1 MGNSIKKNSNFLKSN
16 ELNEFHNMTSLSEDI
31 LIKLH
36 EHYRKFSAIQTDDGV
51 IDYIEFYT
59 LIGKT
64 NTILTKRIF
73 DSIDCNKD
81 GFINFREFLKFLS
94 CFDTGSLEEQIKI
107 SFSLMKDSSE
117 KIININSMKILLK
130 ESIYLENDLKIIF
143 DDNTIDFI
151 VDETFNKYI
160 DKGTYSANESESNS
174 ISENIDYGMYS
185 KIVRENPEILIWF
198 KINFNNLKN
207 VKINQKNKKKLNCFG
222 K

>member
-1 MGNSIKKNSNFLKSN
+1 MKKQEVFLKSN
-16 ELNEFHNMTSLSEDI
+16 ELNEFHNMTSLSEEI

-36 EHYRKFSAIQTDDGV
+36 DHYRKFSAIKTDDGV
-51 IDYIEFYT
+51 IDYTEFCT

-73 DSIDCNKD
+73 DTIDCNKD
-81 GFINFREFLKFLS
+81 GFINFREFIKFLS
-94 CFDTGSLEEQIKI
+94 CFDTGSLEEQIQL
-107 SFSLMKDSSE
+107 SFSVMKDYSE
-117 KIININSMKILLK
+117 KIIDAKSMKILLK
-130 ESIYLENDLKIIF
+130 ESINYENNLKIFF

-160 DKGTYSANESESNS
+160 DKE
-174 ISENIDYGMYS
+174 SENIDYALYG

-198 KINFNNLKN
+198 KIDFDNLKRVN
-207 VKINQKNKKKLNCFG
+207 IKQKIKKNACFG

>member
-1 MGNSIKKNSNFLKSN
+1 MGNSIKKNNNFLKSN

-36 EHYRKFSAIQTDDGV
+36 EHYQKFSAIQTDDGV
-51 IDYIEFYT
+51 IDYTEFCT

-94 CFDTGSLEEQIKI
+94 CFDTGSLEEKIKL

-117 KIININSMKILLK
+117 KIINIKSMKILLK
-130 ESIYLENDLKIIF
+130 ESINFENNLKIIF
-143 DDNTIDFI
+143 DDSTIDFI
-151 VDETFNKYI
+151 VDETFNKYV
-160 DKGTYSANESESNS
+160 DKVPFSQNTSDSIS
-174 ISENIDYGMYS
+174 ISENIDYGLYS

-198 KINFNNLKN
+198 KIDFNNLKSVN
-207 VKINQKNKKKLNCFG
+207 FNQKNKKSINCFG